1 MKARSIDDIAK
12 TEAEYWNENK
22 LDRRKIKKLRRHA
35 FHYSYKRESKFL
47 QEKVKHFNDKD
58 VLEIGSHAWVSWIK
72 GNATPKSLDCINI
85 SEVELE
91 KGISN
96 AKNIPFEINFHFMD
110 ANTLTF
116 KDEMFDV
123 VYGGAILHHLDVK
136 RSISEIYR
144 VLKPNGIILFTEP
157 LNMNPFYK
165 LYRYFNKKERTPDE
179 HALVNKDFKIIKEK
193 FTFEHVFL
201 DFFSVITGYLSLKI
215 FGDKNYDNWIN
226 KIGYRLDVFFSK
238 IPFLHVLFARVIIY
252 GTKK

>member
-1 MKARSIDDIAK
+1 
-12 TEAEYWNENK
+12 
-22 LDRRKIKKLRRHA
+22 
-35 FHYSYKRESKFL
+35 
-47 QEKVKHFNDKD
+47 
-58 VLEIGSHAWVSWIK
+58 
-72 GNATPKSLDCINI
+72 
-85 SEVELE
+85 
-91 KGISN
+91 
-96 AKNIPFEINFHFMD
+96 MD

-136 RSISEIYR
+136 KSISEIYR

>member
-47 QEKVKHFNDKD
+47 QEKVKHFNGKD

-96 AKNIPFEINFHFMD
+96 AKNIPFEINFHLMD

-123 VYGGAILHHLDVK
+123 VYGGGESNVAVSLANYGVPVRFVTRIPENDIGQSAKMEMRK
-136 RSISEIYR
+136 RGVE
-144 VLKPNGIILFTEP
+144 TEF
-157 LNMNPFYK
+157 M
-165 LYRYFNKKERTPDE
+165 
-179 HALVNKDFKIIKEK
+179 
-193 FTFEHVFL
+193 
-201 DFFSVITGYLSLKI
+201 
-215 FGDKNYDNWIN
+215 
-226 KIGYRLDVFFSK
+226 
-238 IPFLHVLFARVIIY
+238 IY
-252 GTKK
+252 GGDRLGIYFLETGAVSRGSKVVYDRAPVSYTHLTLPTICSV